1 MTFPILQESCSDI
14 SDVNAEAVKNV
25 RFHCSFSFSDVSDVV
40 DAPITLSKRFYSRV
54 MNTEKLIYLES
65 IIMCK

>member
-25 RFHCSFSFSDVSDVV
+25 RFRCSFSFSGVSDVV
-40 DAPITLSKRFYSRV
+40 DALYNSFQTFLQPRYEYGEINISRKHNYV
-54 MNTEKLIYLES
+54 
-65 IIMCK
+65 